1 MLVLRDVSITLK
13 PSFPRMRESRLSTG
27 ELAESLDSRVRGNDG
42 IGELIR
48 PFSLEIAA
56 GEIVTLMGPSGSGK
70 SSLLSFIGGDL
81 DPNFHASGDIILNG
95 TKLNDVPPHQRQV
108 GRLFQ
113 DDLLF
118 PHMTVGENLLFAV
131 PRMPQPER
139 NAMMLKVLER
149 AELEG
154 YESRPPHTLSGGQR
168 ARVALMRTLLA
179 KPAAILLD
187 EPFNKLDTKLR
198 ASVRDYTFRHIA
210 ERKIPALMVTH
221 DIADAPPKGRVL
233 TISKNG
239 EVQDV

>member
-1 MLVLRDVSITLK
+1 MLVLRDVSLSIK
-13 PSFPRMRESRLSTG
+13 SSFPRRRESNFSPVNLPK
-27 ELAESLDSRVRGNDG
+27 LDSRLRGNDG
-42 IGELIR
+42 GGVLLKT
-48 PFSLEIAA
+48 FSLEIAA

-81 DPNFHASGDIILNG
+81 DPNFQATGEIILNG
-95 TKLNDVPPHQRQV
+95 AKLNDVPSHQRHV

-118 PHMTVGENLLFAV
+118 PHMTIGENLLFAV
-131 PRMPQPER
+131 PRMAQAER
-139 NAMMLKVLER
+139 ITMMRTALER
-149 AELEG
+149 AELQGFED
-154 YESRPPHTLSGGQR
+154 RPPHTLSGGQR

-179 KPAAILLD
+179 KPAVILLD

-221 DIADAPPKGRVL
+221 DIADAPLKGRVL
-233 TISKNG
+233 TILENG

>member
-1 MLVLRDVSITLK
+1 MLALKTVSLSLGGGVLL
-13 PSFPRMRESRLSTG
+13 
-27 ELAESLDSRVRGNDG
+27 
-42 IGELIR
+42 R
-48 PFSLEIAA
+48 PFSLDVGA

-81 DPNFHASGDIILNG
+81 DPSFQASGEINLNG
-95 TKLNDVPPHQRQV
+95 VKLNDIPPHQRHV

-118 PHMTVGENLLFAV
+118 PHMTVGENLLFAIPRV
-131 PRMPQPER
+131 PQAVRI
-139 NAMMLKVLER
+139 AMMRKVLER
-149 AELEG
+149 AELAGFEN
-154 YESRPPHTLSGGQR
+154 RPPQTLSGGQR

-210 ERKIPALMVTH
+210 ARAIPALMVTH
-221 DIADAPPKGRVL
+221 DSADVPQKGRVL
-233 TISKNG
+233 MISENG
-239 EVQDV
+239 EVKDV

>member
-1 MLVLRDVSITLK
+1 MLVLRDIALSLN
-13 PSFPRMRESRLSTG
+13 PSFPRTREPRLATD
-27 ELAESLDSRVRGNDG
+27 EPAESLGSRVRGNDG
-42 IGELIR
+42 EKILLH

-81 DPNFHASGDIILNG
+81 DPNFQATGEIILNG
-95 TKLNDVPPHQRQV
+95 MKLNAVPPYQRHI

-118 PHMTVGENLLFAV
+118 PHMTIGENLLFAV
-131 PRMPQPER
+131 PRMAQIERISMMR
-139 NAMMLKVLER
+139 NALER
-149 AELEG
+149 AELAGFED
-154 YESRPPHTLSGGQR
+154 RPPHTLSGGQR

-187 EPFNKLDTKLR
+187 EPFNKLDAKLR
-198 ASVRDYTFRHIA
+198 ASVRDYTFAHIA

-221 DIADAPPKGRVL
+221 DQADAPAGGRIL
-233 TISKNG
+233 KITENG

>member
-1 MLVLRDVSITLK
+1 MLALKRVSLTLGGKVLLK
-13 PSFPRMRESRLSTG
+13 PFL
-27 ELAESLDSRVRGNDG
+27 
-42 IGELIR
+42 
-48 PFSLEIAA
+48 LEIVA

-81 DPNFHASGDIILNG
+81 DPNFAASGEIILNDA
-95 TKLNDVPPHQRQV
+95 KLNDVPPHQRHV

-139 NAMMLKVLER
+139 IAMMRAVLER
-149 AELEG
+149 AELQGFED
-154 YESRPPHTLSGGQR
+154 RPPHTLSGGQR

-187 EPFNKLDTKLR
+187 EPFNKLDAKLR
-198 ASVRDYTFRHIA
+198 ASVRDYAFSHIA
-210 ERKIPALMVTH
+210 ARGIPALMVTH
-221 DIADAPPKGRVL
+221 DRADAPAGGRVL
-233 TISKNG
+233 TITDEG
-239 EVQDV
+239 QVQDV

>member
-1 MLVLRDVSITLK
+1 MLALKNVSIVLK
-13 PSFPRMRESRLSTG
+13 GKVL
-27 ELAESLDSRVRGNDG
+27 LQ
-42 IGELIR
+42 

-81 DPNFHASGDIILNG
+81 DQNFQASGEIV
-95 TKLNDVPPHQRQV
+95 LNDVMLNYVPPHQRHI

-118 PHMTVGENLLFAV
+118 PHMTIAENLLFAV

-139 NAMMLKVLER
+139 IAMMRAALER
-149 AELEG
+149 AELQGFED
-154 YESRPPHTLSGGQR
+154 RPPHTLSGGQR

-179 KPAAILLD
+179 KPATILLD
-187 EPFNKLDTKLR
+187 EPFNKLDAKLR
-198 ASVRDYTFRHIA
+198 ASVRDYTFSHIA
-210 ERKIPALMVTH
+210 ARGIPALMVTH
-221 DIADAPPKGRVL
+221 DRADAPSGGRVL
-233 TISKNG
+233 MITDDG

>member
-1 MLVLRDVSITLK
+1 MLALKNVSITLAGGVLLK
-13 PSFPRMRESRLSTG
+13 
-27 ELAESLDSRVRGNDG
+27 
-42 IGELIR
+42 

-56 GEIVTLMGPSGSGK
+56 GEIVTLMGPSGTGK

-81 DPNFHASGDIILNG
+81 SLNFSTSGEIVLNG
-95 TKLNDVPPHQRQV
+95 ATLNDVPAYQRHV

-131 PRMPQPER
+131 PRMAHADR
-139 NAMMLKVLER
+139 IAMMSTALER
-149 AELEG
+149 AELQGFED
-154 YESRPPHTLSGGQR
+154 RPPHTLSGGQR
-168 ARVALMRTLLA
+168 VRVALMRTLLA

-198 ASVRDYTFRHIA
+198 TSVRDYTFSHIA
-210 ERKIPALMVTH
+210 ARSIPALMVTH

-233 TISKNG
+233 TISENG
-239 EVQDV
+239 EVQNV

>member
-1 MLVLRDVSITLK
+1 MLALKDVSLTLGGGVLLK
-13 PSFPRMRESRLSTG
+13 
-27 ELAESLDSRVRGNDG
+27 
-42 IGELIR
+42 

-70 SSLLSFIGGDL
+70 SSLLSYIGGDL
-81 DPNFHASGDIILNG
+81 DQNFRALGDIILNG
-95 TKLNDVPPHQRQV
+95 TSMHGVPPHQRHI

-118 PHMTVGENLLFAV
+118 PHMTIGENLLFGV
-131 PRMPQPER
+131 PRLPQPKR
-139 NAMMLKVLER
+139 IDMMRTGLER
-149 AELEG
+149 AELAGFED
-154 YESRPPHTLSGGQR
+154 RPPHTLSGGQR

-179 KPAAILLD
+179 KPKAILLD

-221 DIADAPPKGRVL
+221 DIADAPTKGRVL
-233 TISKNG
+233 TIAENG